1 MQQISWAKLFVCLKE
16 LPNPHRA
23 APGTCFG
30 SAYGTS
36 PHPPGGSTS
45 SCFSRRPAATPLD
58 TSGDPSQR
66 LAQGS
71 PHVQGS
77 SYPHPLL
84 RYRVVMTHTL
94 GVTPPLSLMPKT
106 IFDLL
111 PALLKLWQAGWSRTL
126 GGKPR
131 ESPGTVASV
140 TGCKKNNRAT
150 IYMLSPNICCNELK
164 QDSWGLLYTYQLPHT
179 HLPAEFICRICHF
192 KGSACQRILITLI
205 FRVYCTDM
213 HPSQLQSLVNFESIN
228 INWVLPSSTWELP
241 FLIPLNKME

>member
-131 ESPGTVASV
+131 ESRNCSI
-140 TGCKKNNRAT
+140 CNWLQKEQQSNNLYVIT
-150 IYMLSPNICCNELK
+150 QYMLQWIETRFLGSSL
-164 QDSWGLLYTYQLPHT
+164 
-179 HLPAEFICRICHF
+179 HL
-192 KGSACQRILITLI
+192 SAASHPPTC
-205 FRVYCTDM
+205 RVY
-213 HPSQLQSLVNFESIN
+213 L
-228 INWVLPSSTWELP
+228 
-241 FLIPLNKME
+241 